1 MRRSGSSSEYD
12 PLLPNDMVRLRH
24 DHRPLRTA
32 AIVGTTM
39 TIIKNNTRAM
49 AMAVEY
55 GLPGF
60 ATIV

>member
-1 MRRSGSSSEYD
+1 
-12 PLLPNDMVRLRH
+12 MVRLRH